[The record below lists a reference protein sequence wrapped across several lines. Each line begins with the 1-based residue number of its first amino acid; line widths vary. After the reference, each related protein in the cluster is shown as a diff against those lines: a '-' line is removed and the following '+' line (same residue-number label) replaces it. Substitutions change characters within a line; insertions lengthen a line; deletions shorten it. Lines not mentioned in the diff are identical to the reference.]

1 MKSLIVYFSRRGE
14 NYAVGNISE
23 GNAEH
28 IAKEISKI
36 TNGDLFEIEPLKSY
50 AKNYKKCTEEALEE
64 LNNNEKPELKKYLSS
79 IEQYDVIYLCYP
91 NWWGTYPRP
100 LATFLSKYNFENKII
115 MPMCT
120 HEGSGMG
127 NSELELKSTLK
138 RATIKKGLSIKGT
151 NARSSKDKIEE
162 WIKKEIGD

>member
-28 IAKEISKI
+28 IAKVIAKI
-36 TNGDLFEIEPLKSY
+36 TNGDIFEVESIKDYST
-50 AKNYKKCTEEALEE
+50 NYKKCTEEALDE
-64 LNNNEKPELKKYLSS
+64 LNENATPKLKNNLTT

-100 LATFLSKYNFENKII
+100 LKTFLLSHNFKDKVI

-127 NSELELKSTLK
+127 SSESELKGTLK
-138 RATIKKGLSIKGT
+138 GAIIKKGLAIKGT
-151 NARSSKDKIEE
+151 LAHTSDER
-162 WIKKEIGD
+162 IKKWIENEIG